1 MRLIAFP
8 NKSLFRFTTP
18 MYIYV
23 SRNDQMKS
31 LEKKVSM
38 SLTNYLYT
46 VMKNKDSVIRNLR
59 IWKSADNNLETIL
72 ELDQKIKNYSE
83 VKINATLVNV
93 DDNQETVFDDLNVMD
108 EDIFVIELPK
118 SESNFVFKA

>member
-1 MRLIAFP
+1 
-8 NKSLFRFTTP
+8 
-18 MYIYV
+18 
-23 SRNDQMKS
+23 MKS

-93 DDNQETVFDDLNVMD
+93 DDNKETVFDDLNVMD

>member
-1 MRLIAFP
+1 MRLNHASYGSKEAPIDF
-8 NKSLFRFTTP
+8 
-18 MYIYV
+18 
-23 SRNDQMKS
+23 D
-31 LEKKVSM
+31 
-38 SLTNYLYT
+38 
-46 VMKNKDSVIRNLR
+46 
-59 IWKSADNNLETIL
+59 NLETIL

-93 DDNQETVFDDLNVMD
+93 DDNKETVFDDLNVMD

>member
-1 MRLIAFP
+1 
-8 NKSLFRFTTP
+8 

-46 VMKNKDSVIRNLR
+46 VMKNKNSVIRNLR

-72 ELDQKIKNYSE
+72 ELDKKIKNYSE

-93 DDNQETVFDDLNVMD
+93 DDNKETVFDDLNVMD

>member
-1 MRLIAFP
+1 
-8 NKSLFRFTTP
+8 
-18 MYIYV
+18 
-23 SRNDQMKS
+23 MKS

-46 VMKNKDSVIRNLR
+46 VMKNKNSVIRNLR

-83 VKINATLVNV
+83 FKINATLVNV
-93 DDNQETVFDDLNVMD
+93 DDNKETVFDDLNVMD

>member
-1 MRLIAFP
+1 
-8 NKSLFRFTTP
+8 
-18 MYIYV
+18 
-23 SRNDQMKS
+23 MKS

-46 VMKNKDSVIRNLR
+46 VMKNKNSVIRNLR

-93 DDNQETVFDDLNVMD
+93 DDNKETVFDDLNVMD

>member
-1 MRLIAFP
+1 
-8 NKSLFRFTTP
+8 

-23 SRNDQMKS
+23 SRNHQMKS

-46 VMKNKDSVIRNLR
+46 VMKNKNSVIRNLR

-93 DDNQETVFDDLNVMD
+93 DDNKETVFDDLNVMD

>member
-1 MRLIAFP
+1 
-8 NKSLFRFTTP
+8 

-46 VMKNKDSVIRNLR
+46 VMKNKNSVIRNLR
-59 IWKSADNNLETIL
+59 IWKSADNDLETIL

-93 DDNQETVFDDLNVMD
+93 DDNKETVFDDLNVMD

>member
-1 MRLIAFP
+1 
-8 NKSLFRFTTP
+8 

-46 VMKNKDSVIRNLR
+46 VMKNKNSVIRNLR

-83 VKINATLVNV
+83 FKINATLVNV
-93 DDNQETVFDDLNVMD
+93 DDNKETVFDDLNVMD

>member
-1 MRLIAFP
+1 
-8 NKSLFRFTTP
+8 
-18 MYIYV
+18 
-23 SRNDQMKS
+23 MKS

>member
-1 MRLIAFP
+1 MRLMAFP
-8 NKSLFRFTTP
+8 NKSLFNFTAP

-23 SRNDQMKS
+23 SRNHQMKS

-46 VMKNKDSVIRNLR
+46 VMKNKNSVIRNLR

-93 DDNQETVFDDLNVMD
+93 DDNKETVFDDLNVMD

>member
-1 MRLIAFP
+1 
-8 NKSLFRFTTP
+8 

-93 DDNQETVFDDLNVMD
+93 DDNKETVFDDLNVMD

>member
-1 MRLIAFP
+1 M
-8 NKSLFRFTTP
+8 
-18 MYIYV
+18 
-23 SRNDQMKS
+23 
-31 LEKKVSM
+31 
-38 SLTNYLYT
+38 
-46 VMKNKDSVIRNLR
+46 IRNLR

-93 DDNQETVFDDLNVMD
+93 DDNKETVFDDLNVMD

>member
-1 MRLIAFP
+1 
-8 NKSLFRFTTP
+8 
-18 MYIYV
+18 
-23 SRNDQMKS
+23 
-31 LEKKVSM
+31 M

-46 VMKNKDSVIRNLR
+46 VMKNKNSVIRNLR

-83 VKINATLVNV
+83 FKINATLVNV
-93 DDNQETVFDDLNVMD
+93 DDNKETVFDDLNVMD

>member
-1 MRLIAFP
+1 
-8 NKSLFRFTTP
+8 

-46 VMKNKDSVIRNLR
+46 VMKNKNSVIRNLR

-93 DDNQETVFDDLNVMD
+93 DDNKETVFDDLNVMD

>member
-1 MRLIAFP
+1 
-8 NKSLFRFTTP
+8 
-18 MYIYV
+18 
-23 SRNDQMKS
+23 MKS

-46 VMKNKDSVIRNLR
+46 VMKNKNSVIRNLR

-72 ELDQKIKNYSE
+72 ELDKKIKNYSE

-93 DDNQETVFDDLNVMD
+93 DDNKETVFDDLNVMD

>member
-1 MRLIAFP
+1 
-8 NKSLFRFTTP
+8 
-18 MYIYV
+18 
-23 SRNDQMKS
+23 
-31 LEKKVSM
+31 M

-46 VMKNKDSVIRNLR
+46 VMKNKNSVIRNLR
-59 IWKSADNNLETIL
+59 IWKSADNDLETIL

-93 DDNQETVFDDLNVMD
+93 DDNKETVFDDLNVMD

>member
-1 MRLIAFP
+1 
-8 NKSLFRFTTP
+8 

-46 VMKNKDSVIRNLR
+46 VMKNKISVIRNLR

-93 DDNQETVFDDLNVMD
+93 DDNKETVFDDLNVMD

>member
-1 MRLIAFP
+1 
-8 NKSLFRFTTP
+8 
-18 MYIYV
+18 
-23 SRNDQMKS
+23 MKS

-46 VMKNKDSVIRNLR
+46 VMKNKNSVIRNFR
-59 IWKSADNNLETIL
+59 IWKSADNDLETIL

-93 DDNQETVFDDLNVMD
+93 DDNKETVFDDLNVMD

>member
-1 MRLIAFP
+1 MRLIPFP

-23 SRNDQMKS
+23 SRNDQMSS
-31 LEKKVSM
+31 LEKKVKM
-38 SLTNYLYT
+38 SLSNYLYN
-46 VMKNKDSVIRNLR
+46 VMKIKDAVMRSIR

-72 ELDQKIKNYSE
+72 ELDQKIRNYSE

-93 DDNQETVFDDLNVMD
+93 EENKETLFDDLNVMD

-118 SESNFVFKA
+118 SENNFVFIS

>member
-1 MRLIAFP
+1 
-8 NKSLFRFTTP
+8 
-18 MYIYV
+18 
-23 SRNDQMKS
+23 
-31 LEKKVSM
+31 M

-46 VMKNKDSVIRNLR
+46 VMKNKNSVIRNLR

-93 DDNQETVFDDLNVMD
+93 DDNKETVFDDLNVMD